1 MYTNFKASQAFVYQT
16 AKQTDKN
23 GPARKDCAAV
33 ILYTAEKATRMAL
46 DAIQVNLNNACFLVI
61 GVL

>member
-16 AKQTDKN
+16 AKQTDN
-23 GPARKDCAAV
+23 SGPDRKDCAAV

-46 DAIQVNLNNACFLVI
+46 DAIQVNLNDDCS
-61 GVL
+61 